1 VDRLIHTALSG
12 MRASMDSQRVI
23 ASNMANANTLGFRAE
38 MLDQRAV
45 TIEGQPN
52 EARAMQRA
60 SVRGADMAAGETIAT
75 GRDLDVAVETDA
87 LIAVQAVD
95 GTEAY
100 TRRGDLSVSATG
112 LLVNG
117 EGRPVLGDNG
127 PITVPPVGIPGIAPD
142 GSITIA
148 DPAAPD
154 QPPAEI
160 GRIKLAA
167 WEGSP
172 ISKGLDGL
180 FRVEGGGILP
190 TDEAATVKVGSLE
203 QSNVKTTEVL
213 VDMIDAQRLFA
224 MRSKV
229 ISTAR
234 EIDESGAQLMRLG

>member
-1 VDRLIHTALSG
+1 MDRLIHTALSG

-52 EARAMQRA
+52 EARAMQTA
-60 SVRGADMAAGETIAT
+60 SVRGANMVAGEIVDT
-75 GRDLDVAVETDA
+75 GRNLDIAIETDA
-87 LIAVQAVD
+87 LMAVQAVD

-100 TRRGDLSVSATG
+100 TRRGDLSISATG

-117 EGRPVLGDNG
+117 EGRPVLGENG
-127 PITVPPVGIPGIAPD
+127 PITIPPVGIPGIAPD
-142 GSITIA
+142 GTITIA

-160 GRIKLAA
+160 GRIKLAT

-172 ISKGLDGL
+172 VSKGLDGL

-190 TDEAATVKVGSLE
+190 GDEAATVKVGALE

-224 MRSKV
+224 MRSKLL
-229 ISTAR
+229 STAK
-234 EIDESGAQLMRLG
+234 DLDQSGAQLMRLG

>member
-1 VDRLIHTALSG
+1 MDRLIHTALSG

-45 TIEGQPN
+45 TIEDQPN

>member
-1 VDRLIHTALSG
+1 MDRLIHTALSG

-23 ASNMANANTLGFRAE
+23 ASNLANANTLGFRAE

-75 GRDLDVAVETDA
+75 GRDLDVAVETNA